1 LQQQIKRSEKLPK
14 KVSNTQSM
22 DYTKVNGG
30 KDMDIFIFI
39 VVVLAVIGVGLKK
52 YKPETY
58 DRIKNN
64 IKNIGKHPF

>member
-1 LQQQIKRSEKLPK
+1 
-14 KVSNTQSM
+14 
-22 DYTKVNGG
+22 
-30 KDMDIFIFI
+30 MDILIFI

-58 DRIKNN
+58 NKIKDN

>member
-1 LQQQIKRSEKLPK
+1 MLNMAYTGKLKRKGD
-14 KVSNTQSM
+14 N
-22 DYTKVNGG
+22 N
-30 KDMDIFIFI
+30 MDIFIFI
-39 VVVLAVIGVGLKK
+39 VVVLSVVGVGLKK